1 MKVERRAAA
10 QRAEMNKDDTAVRVI
25 GHAAVFNQEADIGGY
40 FREVLRPGCFRNS
53 IANDDVPF
61 LIEHSGLPLARN
73 TAGTLKLVEDDVGL
87 RMESTLDGAD
97 PDVMRIVPKMQRGD
111 LNKMSFGFMATRQE
125 WDETGDTP
133 LRIVHE
139 CRLFDVSIVT
149 SPAYDGTDIGLR
161 SLQEWREAH
170 RAPLIFG
177 PVRSLGARL
186 RMRHKLFE
194 RGIRA
199 QGEEMMTAFKVGDR
213 VRVKSGKAHDEETA
227 EKTGTIKEIATQAL
241 GIAFDDMG
249 GVHRWYVDE
258 EVEAAD

>member
-161 SLQEWREAH
+161 SLQEWRAAH
-170 RAPLIFG
+170 VVTPNRAPIIA
-177 PVRSLGARL
+177 ARL
-186 RMRHKLFE
+186 RMRHAMRK
-194 RGIRA
+194 R
-199 QGEEMMTAFKVGDR
+199 EMSV
-213 VRVKSGKAHDEETA
+213 
-227 EKTGTIKEIATQAL
+227 
-241 GIAFDDMG
+241 
-249 GVHRWYVDE
+249 
-258 EVEAAD
+258 